1 MRKVSFILGI
11 VLFLVLVC
19 GAAGWLA
26 LPVRASQKIAVTE
39 DARGFS
45 VDTGA
50 GLVYTI
56 RRENGDIVSCRFH
69 GTELNS
75 QVKHSQVGMGLG
87 KAEVSCRL
95 ASSGTVVILTAATD
109 TLTHYYISRAGE
121 NTIYMATYITAEPAV
136 GELRYIFCGN
146 GKVLTQVPAPSNNG
160 GSTGLVEHTE
170 IHRHADGT
178 TSSKYYGNTAAK
190 DLTLGGDTGDG
201 VGVFMAYGSREKS
214 SGGPFYRDIQFQ
226 SGGNAEI
233 YNYMNSGHAQTEP
246 VRLGLHG
253 PYALLF
259 TAGEVPAVPDF
270 SWLAGLD
277 LRGWVSE
284 RGSAAVAKITGMDA
298 RYPYTV
304 GFANGDAQYWTA
316 AADGAAVCRDMIP
329 GVYMMTV
336 YKGEL
341 EVYSQSVA
349 VTAGETTAIAA
360 CEIAADPS
368 RVPAIWRI
376 GDWDGTPREFLNGA
390 NLSLMHPSD
399 GRNADFAVGTFDVGS
414 PAGDFP
420 ALQFRQVNS
429 PLRIRFSLTAAQ
441 AAQAHRLK
449 IGITVAYNGGRPAV
463 LVNGR
468 ELPKLPP
475 SVQPKSRS
483 LTVGTYRG
491 NNHTFVWEVP
501 SADFVADENELVITP
516 LSGNQDMGPWL
527 SAAWAYDCLELDE

>member
-1 MRKVSFILGI
+1 MRNISFTLGF
-11 VLFLVLVC
+11 VLLLLLVC

-26 LPVRASQKIAVTE
+26 MPVRASQKIAVTE

-45 VDTGA
+45 ADTGA

-56 RRENGDIVSCRFH
+56 RKANGDMVSCQFH

-75 QVKHSQVGMGLG
+75 QVKHSQIGMGLG

-95 ASSGTVVILTAATD
+95 ASSGTVVILTAVTD

-121 NTIYMATYITAEPAV
+121 NTIYMATYIKAEPAV
-136 GELRYIFCGN
+136 GELRYIFRGN

-226 SGGNAEI
+226 SGGNA
-233 YNYMNSGHAQTEP
+233 
-246 VRLGLHG
+246 
-253 PYALLF
+253 
-259 TAGEVPAVPDF
+259 
-270 SWLAGLD
+270 
-277 LRGWVSE
+277 
-284 RGSAAVAKITGMDA
+284 
-298 RYPYTV
+298 
-304 GFANGDAQYWTA
+304 
-316 AADGAAVCRDMIP
+316 
-329 GVYMMTV
+329 
-336 YKGEL
+336 
-341 EVYSQSVA
+341 
-349 VTAGETTAIAA
+349 
-360 CEIAADPS
+360 
-368 RVPAIWRI
+368 
-376 GDWDGTPREFLNGA
+376 
-390 NLSLMHPSD
+390 
-399 GRNADFAVGTFDVGS
+399 DFAVGTFDVGS

-441 AAQAHRLK
+441 AAQTHRLK

-491 NNHTFVWEVP
+491 NNHTFVWEIP
-501 SADFVADENELVITP
+501 AADFVAGENELVITP
-516 LSGNQDMGPWL
+516 LSGNQDLDPWL